1 MQISSNSVTLSASA
15 AVALALTVAVAAA
28 HEAEE
33 GAQVLSDP
41 SIEWMVR
48 LGEDLEVVDPRA
60 A

>member
-1 MQISSNSVTLSASA
+1 MLISSNSVTLSASA
-15 AVALALTVAVAAA
+15 AVALTAAVAAA

-48 LGEDLEVVDPRA
+48 LREDLEVVDPRA